1 VTLVD
6 SNVLIDLFIDDPRW
20 SDWSLARL
28 QKAVARGPVFINDI
42 IYSESSTR
50 YESVEDFEA
59 ALATIGVKITPVPR
73 LALFLAGKAFVQHR
87 NAGGPRTGVLPDF
100 FIGAH
105 AAVESFQPLTRDT
118 RHYRTYF
125 PTVKLIAPGS
135 TRTPKRKGPQL
146 ALEPLDGAGIAG
158 YVPEP

>member
-28 QKAVARGPVFINDI
+28 QEAVARGPVLINEI
-42 IYSESSTR
+42 IYSETSTR
-50 YESVEDFEA
+50 YQNVEDFEA
-59 ALATIGVKITPVPR
+59 ALATIGVTIAPVPR
-73 LALFLAGKAFVQHR
+73 LALFLAGKAFVQYR
-87 NAGGPRTGVLPDF
+87 NSGGHRTGVLSDF

-105 AAVESFQPLTRDT
+105 AAVESLPLLTRDT

-125 PTVKLIAPGS
+125 PTVKLIAP
-135 TRTPKRKGPQL
+135 
-146 ALEPLDGAGIAG
+146 AGDA
-158 YVPEP
+158 